1 MQIELKNGEKLV
13 LEVTPLILEYFEE
26 YPGGVEQIK
35 KDARGEKD
43 KNGYT
48 RTMYATNQLLY
59 AVIASNYDKPLTY
72 RQAVRLVKLE
82 DVEKIADFV
91 IKNIPSKNV
100 NNTNIEQANKTPE
113 VTSHRM

>member
-1 MQIELKNGEKLV
+1 MKIELKNGEILN

-35 KDARGEKD
+35 KDAQGEKD

-59 AVIASNYDKPLTY
+59 ALIASNYDKPLTY

-82 DVEKIADFV
+82 DVEKIVDFV
-91 IKNIPSKNV
+91 IKNIPSEKA
-100 NNTNIEQANKTPE
+100 NNTNIEQTNAASEITL
-113 VTSHRM
+113 HRM

>member
-1 MQIELKNGEKLV
+1 MQIELKNGEILN

-26 YPGGVEQIK
+26 YLGGVEQIK
-35 KDARGEKD
+35 KDAHGEKD

-59 AVIASNYDKPLTY
+59 AIIASNYDTPLTY

-82 DVEKIADFV
+82 DIEKIANFV
-91 IKNIPSKNV
+91 IENMPSENKNNL
-100 NNTNIEQANKTPE
+100 NIIERKAR
-113 VTSHRM
+113 HRI